1 MSRDPD
7 EMIKKALKYYGDIEE
22 EEEKEQRPPSEKAL
36 NLCICA
42 FFAFLIL
49 AALFLVYFFLALF

>member
-1 MSRDPD
+1 MNRDPD
-7 EMIKKALKYYGDIEE
+7 QMIKKALKYYGDL
-22 EEEKEQRPPSEKAL
+22 EEEKEEQKPPSEKTV

-49 AALFLVYFFLALF
+49 AALFLVYFFQALF

>member
-1 MSRDPD
+1 VSRDPD
-7 EMIKKALKYYGDIEE
+7 EMIEKALKYYGDFE
-22 EEEKEQRPPSEKAL
+22 EEEKEEQGPPSEKTV

-49 AALFLVYFFLALF
+49 AAVFLVYFFLALF

>member
-7 EMIKKALKYYGDIEE
+7 EMIEKALKYYGGL
-22 EEEKEQRPPSEKAL
+22 EEEKEEQGPPSEKTV

>member
-7 EMIKKALKYYGDIEE
+7 EMIKKALKYYGGL
-22 EEEKEQRPPSEKAL
+22 EEEKEEEQEPPSEKTV

-49 AALFLVYFFLALF
+49 ATLFLVYLLQALF